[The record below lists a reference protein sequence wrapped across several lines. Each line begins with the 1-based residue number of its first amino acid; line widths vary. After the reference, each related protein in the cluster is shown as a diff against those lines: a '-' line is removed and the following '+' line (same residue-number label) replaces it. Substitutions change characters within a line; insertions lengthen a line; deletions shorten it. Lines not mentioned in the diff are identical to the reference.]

1 MKHIK
6 QTVLVIKF
14 ILLATVVYQIYQMTA
29 AGDFSRL
36 ESSIAVIPLIFA
48 GDILKKLGVRTSAII
63 EIIFLIFLFISSI
76 LGSVFHFYEFVDY
89 FDKFAHLLSG
99 IVTAIL
105 GIIMLK
111 KWRIKSKHQLS
122 FDIILMNILSL
133 AIASAWEIY
142 EFVASKALNS
152 DLQRVGA
159 SGVTDTVHDM
169 IVALIGSLMVSVM
182 YYAIVRNEKYR
193 KLGIKLASL
202 I

>member
-14 ILLATVVYQIYQMTA
+14 ILLATVVYQMYQMTA
-29 AGDFSRL
+29 AGNFSRL

-76 LGSVFHFYEFVDY
+76 LGSLFHFYEFVDY

-105 GIIMLK
+105 GIIMLE

>member
-76 LGSVFHFYEFVDY
+76 LGSLFHFYEFVDY
-89 FDKFAHLLSG
+89 FDKFTHLLSG

>member
-29 AGDFSRL
+29 AGNFSRL

-76 LGSVFHFYEFVDY
+76 LGSLFHFYEFVDY

-105 GIIMLK
+105 VISMLK

>member
-76 LGSVFHFYEFVDY
+76 LGSLFHFYEFVDY

-159 SGVTDTVHDM
+159 SGVTDTVHD
-169 IVALIGSLMVSVM
+169 IIIATVGSLMVSVM

>member
-1 MKHIK
+1 M
-6 QTVLVIKF
+6 
-14 ILLATVVYQIYQMTA
+14 
-29 AGDFSRL
+29 
-36 ESSIAVIPLIFA
+36 IPLIFA

-76 LGSVFHFYEFVDY
+76 LGSLFHFYEFVDY

>member
-36 ESSIAVIPLIFA
+36 ESSIAVISLIFA

-76 LGSVFHFYEFVDY
+76 LGSLFHFYEFVDY

-182 YYAIVRNEKYR
+182 YYAIVRDEKYR

>member
-1 MKHIK
+1 
-6 QTVLVIKF
+6 
-14 ILLATVVYQIYQMTA
+14 
-29 AGDFSRL
+29 
-36 ESSIAVIPLIFA
+36 
-48 GDILKKLGVRTSAII
+48 
-63 EIIFLIFLFISSI
+63 
-76 LGSVFHFYEFVDY
+76 
-89 FDKFAHLLSG
+89 
-99 IVTAIL
+99 
-105 GIIMLK
+105 
-111 KWRIKSKHQLS
+111 
-122 FDIILMNILSL
+122 MNILSL

>member
-29 AGDFSRL
+29 AGNFSRL

-76 LGSVFHFYEFVDY
+76 LGSLFHFYEFVDY

-152 DLQRVGA
+152 VLQRVGA

-182 YYAIVRNEKYR
+182 YYAIVRDEKYR

>member
-29 AGDFSRL
+29 AGNFSRL

-76 LGSVFHFYEFVDY
+76 LGSLFHFYEFVDY

-105 GIIMLK
+105 GIFMLK

-182 YYAIVRNEKYR
+182 YYAIVRDEKYR

>member
-1 MKHIK
+1 
-6 QTVLVIKF
+6 
-14 ILLATVVYQIYQMTA
+14 MTA

-76 LGSVFHFYEFVDY
+76 LGSLFHFYEFVDY

>member
-36 ESSIAVIPLIFA
+36 ESSIAVISLIFA

-76 LGSVFHFYEFVDY
+76 LGSLFHFYEFVDY

>member
-76 LGSVFHFYEFVDY
+76 LGSLFHFYEFVDY

-182 YYAIVRNEKYR
+182 YHAIVRNEKYR

>member
-76 LGSVFHFYEFVDY
+76 LGSLFHFYEFVDY

-182 YYAIVRNEKYR
+182 YYAIARNEKYR
-193 KLGIKLASL
+193 KLGTKLASL

>member
-29 AGDFSRL
+29 AGNFSRL

-76 LGSVFHFYEFVDY
+76 LGSLFHFYEFVDY

>member
-29 AGDFSRL
+29 AGNFSRL

-48 GDILKKLGVRTSAII
+48 GDILKKLGVRTSASI

-76 LGSVFHFYEFVDY
+76 LGSLFHFYEFVDY

>member
-76 LGSVFHFYEFVDY
+76 LGSLFHFYEFVDY

-159 SGVTDTVHDM
+159 SGVPDTVHDM
-169 IVALIGSLMVSVM
+169 IVALIGSLMV
-182 YYAIVRNEKYR
+182 
-193 KLGIKLASL
+193 
-202 I
+202 

>member
-76 LGSVFHFYEFVDY
+76 LGSLFHFYEFVDY

-182 YYAIVRNEKYR
+182 YYAIVRDEKYR

>member
-36 ESSIAVIPLIFA
+36 ESSIAVISLIFA

-76 LGSVFHFYEFVDY
+76 LGSLFHFYEFVDY
-89 FDKFAHLLSG
+89 FDKFTHLLSG

>member
-14 ILLATVVYQIYQMTA
+14 ILLAPVVYQIYQMTA

-36 ESSIAVIPLIFA
+36 ESSIAVISLIFA

-76 LGSVFHFYEFVDY
+76 LGSLFHFYEFVDY

>member
-29 AGDFSRL
+29 AGNFSRL

-76 LGSVFHFYEFVDY
+76 LGSLFHFYEFVDY

-142 EFVASKALNS
+142 EFVASKPLNS

>member
-14 ILLATVVYQIYQMTA
+14 ILLATVVYQMYQMTA
-29 AGDFSRL
+29 AGNFSRL

-76 LGSVFHFYEFVDY
+76 LGSLFHFYEFVDY

>member
-36 ESSIAVIPLIFA
+36 ESSIAVISLIFA

-76 LGSVFHFYEFVDY
+76 LGSLFHFYEFVDY

-193 KLGIKLASL
+193 KLGIKLARL

>member
-76 LGSVFHFYEFVDY
+76 LGSLFHFYEFVDY

-193 KLGIKLASL
+193 KLDIKLASL

>member
-36 ESSIAVIPLIFA
+36 ESSIAVISLIFA

-76 LGSVFHFYEFVDY
+76 LGSLFHFYEFVDY
-89 FDKFAHLLSG
+89 FDKFAHLLSR

>member
-29 AGDFSRL
+29 AGNFSRL

-76 LGSVFHFYEFVDY
+76 LGSLFHFYEFVDY

-182 YYAIVRNEKYR
+182 YYAIVRDEKYR

>member
-29 AGDFSRL
+29 AGNFSRL

-76 LGSVFHFYEFVDY
+76 LGSLFHFYEFEDY
-89 FDKFAHLLSG
+89 FDKIAHLLSG
-99 IVTAIL
+99 IVTAIV

>member
-76 LGSVFHFYEFVDY
+76 LGSLFHFYEFVDY

-142 EFVASKALNS
+142 EFVASKALNF

>member
-76 LGSVFHFYEFVDY
+76 LGSLFHFYEFVDY

-142 EFVASKALNS
+142 EFVANKALNS

>member
-76 LGSVFHFYEFVDY
+76 LGSLFHFYEFVDY

-105 GIIMLK
+105 GIKKMK

>member
-29 AGDFSRL
+29 AGNFSRL

-76 LGSVFHFYEFVDY
+76 LGSLFHFYEFVDY

-169 IVALIGSLMVSVM
+169 IVALIGSLMVTVM

>member
-29 AGDFSRL
+29 AGNFSRL
-36 ESSIAVIPLIFA
+36 ESSIAVISLIFA

-76 LGSVFHFYEFVDY
+76 LGSLFHFYEFVDY

>member
-29 AGDFSRL
+29 AGNFSRL

-76 LGSVFHFYEFVDY
+76 LGSLFHFYEFVDY

-159 SGVTDTVHDM
+159 SGVTDKVHDM

>member
-76 LGSVFHFYEFVDY
+76 LGSLFHFYEFVDY

>member
-14 ILLATVVYQIYQMTA
+14 ILLATVVYQIYQLTA

-36 ESSIAVIPLIFA
+36 ESSIAVISLIFA

-76 LGSVFHFYEFVDY
+76 LGSLFHFYEFVDY

>member
-76 LGSVFHFYEFVDY
+76 LGSLFHFYEFVDY

-182 YYAIVRNEKYR
+182 YYAIVRNEKYC

>member
-76 LGSVFHFYEFVDY
+76 LGSLFHFYEFVDY

-111 KWRIKSKHQLS
+111 KWRIKSRHQLS